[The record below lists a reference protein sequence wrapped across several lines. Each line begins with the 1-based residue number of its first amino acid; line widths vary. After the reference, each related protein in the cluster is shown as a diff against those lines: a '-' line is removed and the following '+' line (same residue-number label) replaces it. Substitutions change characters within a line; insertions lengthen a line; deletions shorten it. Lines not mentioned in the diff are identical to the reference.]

1 VEEYESLQELRKARK
16 LTQMQVANALG
27 MKQANVSQFEQ
38 RTDMRLSAL
47 QKRVTA
53 LGGKLELV
61 VKFPDQEPVVLSF
74 SEDVMKSAAT

>member
-1 VEEYESLQELRKARK
+1 MEEYESLQELRKAHK

-47 QKRVTA
+47 Q
-53 LGGKLELV
+53 
-61 VKFPDQEPVVLSF
+61 
-74 SEDVMKSAAT
+74 SA

>member
-16 LTQMQVANALG
+16 LTQMQVAN

-47 QKRVTA
+47 QRSDPAVSRKAETV
-53 LGGKLELV
+53 G
-61 VKFPDQEPVVLSF
+61 
-74 SEDVMKSAAT
+74 

>member
-47 QKRVTA
+47 KKRVTA

-61 VKFPDQEPVVLSF
+61 VTFPDQKPVVLSF
-74 SEDVMKSAAT
+74 SEDVVKSAAT